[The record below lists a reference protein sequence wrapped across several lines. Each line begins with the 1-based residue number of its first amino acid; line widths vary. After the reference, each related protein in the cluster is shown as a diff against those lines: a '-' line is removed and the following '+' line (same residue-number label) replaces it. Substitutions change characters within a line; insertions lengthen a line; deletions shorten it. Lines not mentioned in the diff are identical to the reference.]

1 MKKIIEFIKTT
12 ALGGLVLIVPIAVI
26 AVALGYL
33 ISMLVSVNNAMSKYL
48 PYEIFGN
55 PAVVMAAAVCTIVLI
70 CFLAGLIL
78 QTGLGERAAG
88 WLDKLLTDYIPM
100 YGMIKSLTR
109 KFTGNEALAF
119 TPAEVDL
126 YGSDARMIAFVI
138 EKLPDERFAVFVPS
152 APALTVGN
160 VFILPAT
167 SVTLLDKSAKLA
179 IDAVTQWGSG
189 ASLLYTD
196 DTDGNTKAGAAEQD
210 PAAS

>member
-1 MKKIIEFIKTT
+1 MKKLIEFIKTT
-12 ALGGLVLIVPIAVI
+12 ALGGLVLIVPIAVM
-26 AVALGYL
+26 AVAIGYL
-33 ISMLVSVNNAMSKYL
+33 LSLLISINNTISERL
-48 PYEIFGN
+48 PYEIFGH
-55 PAVVMAAAVCTIVLI
+55 PAVVMAAAICTIILT
-70 CFLAGLIL
+70 CFAAGLL
-78 QTGLGERAAG
+78 LKTGLGERVAG
-88 WLDKLLTDYIPM
+88 WLDNLLTEYLPM

-126 YGSDARMIAFVI
+126 YGSDTRMIAFVI
-138 EKLPDERFAVFVPS
+138 EELPDDRYAVFVPS

-160 VFILPAT
+160 VFILPAS

-196 DTDGNTKAGAAEQD
+196 DTDESAATDAAEQNS
-210 PAAS
+210 AAP

>member
-26 AVALGYL
+26 GVAIGYL
-33 ISMLVSVNNAMSKYL
+33 INLLTKVNEAISKFL
-48 PYEIFGN
+48 PYDVFGH
-55 PAVVMAAAVCTIVLI
+55 PAVVMAAAVFTIILI
-70 CFLAGLIL
+70 CFAGGLL
-78 QTGLGERAAG
+78 LRTGLGKRLASG
-88 WLDKLLTDYIPM
+88 LDNLLTEYIPM
-100 YGMIKSLTR
+100 FGMIKSLTR

-126 YGSDARMIAFVI
+126 HGSDARMIAFVI
-138 EKLPDERFAVFVPS
+138 EKLPDDRYSVFVPS

-167 SVTLLDKSAKLA
+167 SVKLLDKSAKVA

-196 DTDGNTKAGAAEQD
+196 DADESTMSDSAEQSS
-210 PAAS
+210 AAS